1 MSGVCRSLDDDR
13 LSNLPLALKHIIL
26 NRLPI
31 HDAARTC
38 VLSKAWR
45 ETWTTQPCLALN
57 MLFYVRVIHNKN
69 QEAAQL
75 SAFSAAVDKILS
87 VRTDPIS
94 DFQMFIPPKLHSHHI
109 HHWIHL
115 LPKEDVRVLKLDNSQ
130 NYACLPPSYLYDFA
144 NLKELGLFKWRLSP
158 PPQSRCFSNL
168 VSVDLISV
176 SIFAPVSFG
185 THLQVLKLHGCTGIE
200 HLVFIYFNNLKTLII
215 GMSSKID
222 WRWIENAKNL
232 EHFALLLT
240 HADFIQSKSVN
251 LIRLLSNC
259 TRINILVLNDFL
271 LEILGPDPFTV
282 KTHAT
287 KMVNLKTL
295 DFCVL
300 SFILLRISN
309 CLCLI
314 RNLPNLQKLRV
325 TLTRSNSVD
334 SAIESYLE
342 ALDWED
348 VVLSKLQIVQIHG
361 VIGVRSE
368 LQFSKILL
376 ASSPSLKEISV
387 FCNREITSFNEKM
400 RIKQEF
406 LQLPKKSQ
414 QAQLLWHDWLL

>member
-57 MLFYVRVIHNKN
+57 MLFYVRVIRNKN

-87 VRTDPIS
+87 IHTDPIS

-130 NYACLPPSYLYDFA
+130 NYPCLPPSYLYDFA

-158 PPQSRCFSNL
+158 PPESRCFSNL

-185 THLQVLKLHGCTGIE
+185 THLQVLKLHGCIGIE
-200 HLVFIYFNNLKTLII
+200 HLVFINFNNLKTLII
-215 GMSSKID
+215 
-222 WRWIENAKNL
+222 
-232 EHFALLLT
+232 
-240 HADFIQSKSVN
+240 DFIQSKSVN

-325 TLTRSNSVD
+325 TLDFKETRSNSVD

-387 FCNREITSFNEKM
+387 FCSRAITSFNEKM